1 MCKLVLKLMIRK
13 SSIKHFCDTE
23 KISLEKFFNIQ
34 LKFIN
39 YY

>member
-13 SSIKHFCDTE
+13 SSIKRFCDTE
-23 KISLEKFFNIQ
+23 ISLEKFFNIQ